1 MKMLYAMSTLVLLT
15 VVVGWLGITARFA
28 LVKAGQVSRNYFKLM
43 QGDKVPEVII
53 KTTRCFNNLFEV
65 PVLFYV
71 VCTLYLALRVESEA
85 GVVLA
90 WLFVLARVAQAYI
103 HLGYNHAR
111 HRAYAFSIGNIGV
124 IGLWVNLLMQEMQP

>member
-1 MKMLYAMSTLVLLT
+1 MLYAMSALVLVT
-15 VVVGWLGITARFA
+15 VLVGWLGITARFT
-28 LVKAGQVSRNYFKLM
+28 LVKTGQVSRSYFKLM

-71 VCTLYLALRVESEA
+71 GCTLYIALSVESQLGA
-85 GVVLA
+85 VLA
-90 WLFVLARVAQAYI
+90 WLFVLARVAQACI

-111 HRAYAFSIGNIGV
+111 HRAYAFSVGNICV
-124 IGLWVNLLMQEMQP
+124 LGLWVNLLVREM